1 MELSLI
7 DVLIVED
14 QQLLLGVL
22 RETLDSIEGI
32 TVAATATTVEKAR
45 QVNAS
50 YNVSLTDI
58 SLPGEIGVQFAR
70 ECRAN

>member
-1 MELSLI
+1 M
-7 DVLIVED
+7 LIVEN

-45 QVNAS
+45 QVNAF
-50 YNVSLTDI
+50 YNVALTDI